1 MLYMHQTQKRQ
12 HAAAQMMYME
22 PPRKRCIQPL
32 LTAATLSF
40 SPFPTVKILVSEPR
54 ARVSAPARSSTD
66 LILQWY

>member
-22 PPRKRCIQPL
+22 PPRTRCIQPL

-40 SPFPTVKILVSEPR
+40 SPAHFRRPRWFPNQEPGFQR
-54 ARVSAPARSSTD
+54 P
-66 LILQWY
+66 